1 MKEIIKE
8 FYKQAKG
15 GHEYFTNIGSSADD
29 EYKFIHIIESDE
41 DEYIITAKL
50 IIPKNSK
57 MVNKCMKNNK
67 SPIRQMLEKIEKEN
81 NIDIKEEKT
90 ENSIYNFPD

>member
-8 FYKQAKG
+8 FYRQAKG
-15 GHEYFTNIGSSADD
+15 KHEYFTSTGRNTDG
-29 EYKFIHIIESDE
+29 EYKFIHIIESDK

-57 MVNKCMKNNK
+57 MIKKCIKNNK
-67 SPIRQMLEKIEKEN
+67 SPIRQILEKIEKEN
-81 NIDIKEEKT
+81 NNDIKEEKT